1 MEQNDP
7 LFQENVRNSFKKVKE
22 HINELENE
30 IKELKELISIKN
42 KEIITLN
49 EERRP
54 FLRDNEE
61 ISENKPVLEESSIGN
76 KGVYSFIHSF
86 TKQSLVKQLTS
97 IDDLMTKFQQLPRQE
112 LLVFLTLQHLEN
124 ELKHP
129 ITYFDISKPLKL
141 SEGCIRTYISNL
153 IKKGFPILKNRINN
167 RIIALSVD
175 KNFKNLNLKQKLED
189 IYYGLDQNQTK
200 LF

>member
-1 MEQNDP
+1 MEQNSP
-7 LFQENVRNSFKKVKE
+7 LFEENVRNSFKKVKE
-22 HINELENE
+22 HINKLENE
-30 IKELKELISIKN
+30 IKELKELIFIKN

-49 EERRP
+49 EETSP
-54 FLRDNEE
+54 FLRDNEK
-61 ISENKPVLEESSIGN
+61 ISGNKPFSEESSTGN

-86 TKQSLVKQLTS
+86 TKQSLVSQLTN
-97 IDDLMTKFQQLPRQE
+97 INDLMTKFQQLPRQE
-112 LLVFLTLQHLEN
+112 LLVFLTLQHLED

-129 ITYFDISKPLKL
+129 ITYFNISKPLKL

-167 RIIALSVD
+167 RIIALTVD

>member
-7 LFQENVRNSFKKVKE
+7 LFKENVRNSFKKVKE

-30 IKELKELISIKN
+30 IKELKELVSIKN
-42 KEIITLN
+42 KEIIALN
-49 EERRP
+49 EKRSP
-54 FLRDNEE
+54 FLRDNKK
-61 ISENKPVLEESSIGN
+61 ISENKPFSEKISIGN

-86 TKQSLVKQLTS
+86 TKHSLIKQLTN
-97 IDDLMTKFQQLPRQE
+97 INDLITQFQQLPRQE
-112 LLVFLTLQHLEN
+112 LLVFLTLQHLED
-124 ELKHP
+124 ELKRP

-167 RIIALSVD
+167 RIIALSID

-189 IYYGLDQNQTK
+189 IYYDLDQNQTK

>member
-7 LFQENVRNSFKKVKE
+7 LFKENVRNSFKKVKE
-22 HINELENE
+22 HINKLENE
-30 IKELKELISIKN
+30 IRELKELVSIKN
-42 KEIITLN
+42 KEIIALN
-49 EERRP
+49 EKRSP
-54 FLRDNEE
+54 FLRDNEK
-61 ISENKPVLEESSIGN
+61 ISENKPFSEESSIGN

-86 TKQSLVKQLTS
+86 TRHSFIKQLGN
-97 IDDLMTKFQQLPRQE
+97 INDLITQFQQLPRQE
-112 LLVFLTLQHLEN
+112 LLVFLTLQHLED

-141 SEGCIRTYISNL
+141 SEGCIRTYVSNL

-167 RIIALSVD
+167 RIIALTVD
-175 KNFKNLNLKQKLED
+175 KNFKNINLKQKLED